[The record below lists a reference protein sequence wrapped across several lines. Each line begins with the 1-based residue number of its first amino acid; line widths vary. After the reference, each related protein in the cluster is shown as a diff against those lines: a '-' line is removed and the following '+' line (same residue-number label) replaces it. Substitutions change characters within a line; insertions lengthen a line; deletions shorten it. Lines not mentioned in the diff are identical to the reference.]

1 MYEITLK
8 IDGKNQTFKRTDEP
22 FLKDITQVLILTQHQ
37 TKMYDKKDGPTDQD
51 YRKNSD
57 EVAQFAVNFWNKQ
70 FNKEDV
76 LNGANK
82 KAMAVIS
89 KVADDCLGSSDED
102 NGNGANL
109 KKLPNSQS
117 KSQ

>member
-57 EVAQFAVNFWNKQ
+57 EVAQFAVNFWTN
-70 FNKEDV
+70 F
-76 LNGANK
+76 A
-82 KAMAVIS
+82 S
-89 KVADDCLGSSDED
+89 SSVAGKTAFS
-102 NGNGANL
+102 
-109 KKLPNSQS
+109 NSE
-117 KSQ
+117 